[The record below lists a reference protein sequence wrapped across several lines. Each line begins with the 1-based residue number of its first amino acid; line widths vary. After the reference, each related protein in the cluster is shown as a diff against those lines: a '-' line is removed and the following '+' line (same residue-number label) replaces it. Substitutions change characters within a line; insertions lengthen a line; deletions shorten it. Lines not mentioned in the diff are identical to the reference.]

1 MEHVFEAVVLGI
13 EFVAMAIIAIG
24 LIWEFAIGARDLRRR
39 RPAIEVYQDVR
50 RNFGRVLLLGLEV
63 LIGADIIQTVTI
75 DLTIESVATLG
86 LLVLVR
92 TFLSWSIELETDGH
106 WPWQSRAAQQRP
118 RENSG

>member
-1 MEHVFEAVVLGI
+1 VFEIVVLGI

-24 LIWEFAIGARDLRRR
+24 LIWEFAIGARDLHRH

-50 RNFGRVLLLGLEV
+50 RSFGRVLLLGLEV

-75 DLTIESVATLG
+75 DLTLNSVATLG

-106 WPWQSRAAQQRP
+106 WPWQSRALQP
-118 RENSG
+118 PPPKNSG